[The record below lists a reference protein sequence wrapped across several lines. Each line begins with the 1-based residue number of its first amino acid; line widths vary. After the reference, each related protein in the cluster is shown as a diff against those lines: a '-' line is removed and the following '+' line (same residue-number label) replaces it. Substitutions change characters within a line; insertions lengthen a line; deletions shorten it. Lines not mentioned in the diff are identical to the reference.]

1 MKDWDMESMESALRA
16 MSLER
21 QEKETL
27 ASGALQRMQKRYENA
42 MRFIKKN
49 KEVKA
54 NDDDA

>member
-42 MRFIKKN
+42 MRFIKK
-49 KEVKA
+49 KEVRT
-54 NDDDA
+54 NDA